1 MAVLRQG
8 SRHATAIN
16 MPVGCQN
23 LRRHLSWASILAEI
37 AVLRRQVAAPKPD
50 WADRGCGAARRARGA
65 AGPVCGGG
73 GRR

>member
-50 WADRGCGAARRARGA
+50 WADRGVRCCAPSTRGSW
-65 AGPVCGGG
+65 GTDGGEQ
-73 GRR
+73 